1 MAGPRRIGSTLST
14 IAGQALGPMGLAYAT
29 LVTEWAS
36 IVGPRLAEQ
45 ALPLKLQ
52 FPAGAGATAR
62 AGDRATDRETAR
74 QRQQDGVL
82 HLEVSSAAALFIQHE
97 EPQIVQ
103 RLNSYFGYRVVA
115 RLKLVHGAGT
125 RRRAAVKAPPRPRRL
140 SPLEESTLHQQTGAI
155 DDPDLREALDR
166 LGRAILESP

>member
-52 FPAGAGATAR
+52 FPTGAGATAR
-62 AGDRATDRETAR
+62 TADRETAR
-74 QRQQDGVL
+74 QRQQNGVL

-97 EPQIVQ
+97 EPQIIQ
-103 RLNSYFGYRVVA
+103 RLNGYFGYRVVA

-125 RRRAAVKAPPRPRRL
+125 RRRVTAKAPPRPRRL
-140 SPLEESTLHQQTGAI
+140 SPVEESTLHQQTGTI
-155 DDPDLREALDR
+155 DDPELREALDR